1 MKPKNIILGRGFAK
15 QMDELPSHI
24 ETKLEKLMSLFQSDP
39 AHLSLRLHK
48 LSGKLRGQWSIS
60 IDRDYRII
68 FRWLPNGV
76 AMFISVGTHAIYS

>member
-1 MKPKNIILGRGFAK
+1 MKAKNIILGRRFVK
-15 QMDELPSHI
+15 QMDRLPSHI
-24 ETKLEKLMSLFQSDP
+24 EAKLEKLMNLFQKDP
-39 AHLSLRLHK
+39 FYPSLRLHK

-76 AMFISVGTHAIYS
+76 AMFISVGTHAIYH